1 MKKDSKN
8 KGITLIALII
18 TIIVLIILSGI
29 AINLTLKENGIFNKA
44 QLAKEKHIN
53 ATKEE
58 EEELNNMYGELLLA
72 TNDDAKVT
80 MTVKE
85 LKQILNE
92 NKTKETVLWEGTAN
106 KQGEYKFINESY
118 DINNY
123 DRIIIEH
130 SQNGNH
136 KSSTSLS
143 KANITKDETT
153 DIGLWGYDTRYTILN
168 FTDNGFVIK
177 SINGTDGYYIYVE
190 SIIGIKY

>member
-44 QLAKEKHIN
+44 QLAN
-53 ATKEE
+53 
-58 EEELNNMYGELLLA
+58 
-72 TNDDAKVT
+72 NDDAKVT